1 LSRTLL
7 VERETTAAGI
17 AEGGLAME
25 SRKKITVGSKV
36 KIKHQHWLRAL
47 EEGVVVEFRPRARNS
62 WLVKFQTRYP
72 GGGIDGDKLYF
83 AEGDFL
89 EIDQPIQ
96 TRSNIHEPMITSDDF
111 MTAPNGHDMR
121 I

>member
-1 LSRTLL
+1 M
-7 VERETTAAGI
+7 
-17 AEGGLAME
+17 EG
-25 SRKKITVGSKV
+25 RKKIAVGSRV

-47 EEGVVVEFRPRARNS
+47 EEGVVVEYRPRARNS
-62 WLVKFQTRYP
+62 WLVKFDHGYP

-89 EIDQPIQ
+89 EAEQHASANGNIN
-96 TRSNIHEPMITSDDF
+96 RSMIREPMMTADDF
-111 MTAPNGHDMR
+111 MTAPNGRDLR